1 MASGDNMMNPN
12 TQDTPE
18 HQQVM
23 SSPRAA
29 TGQGREVQSRTTV
42 MNGVRPPLRGHQDL
56 DDEVRAP
63 GEGMGQMAH
72 TPGTP
77 PPGRTGGAQMIREAT
92 TNNLPGS
99 GFLVGPGS
107 RGQDL
112 QAQAGTVDEVSSRGT
127 AAQGVIL
134 TEVQGRAHV
143 EGPNAGGVLTG
154 VLRAVQTLPAAVEE
168 FVNRSGSGRSPAPSA
183 GLRESV
189 EYASVRTSAQGSG
202 TGRPQQGID
211 GPREALFDPQ
221 ALERLQRMQEQA
233 PLLYPSDSPVPPRPA
248 STSSSDLQAEVRRQL
263 SDMMRLRDEESR
275 RLRAQV
281 EALSFENQ
289 SLRLRIESGVQ
300 EGVRGSR
307 PEGFGSMGFPSFG
320 WLGRGLG
327 SLIGQPRHTRAP
339 DLGSGPSSSRPFPED
354 HHLAQ
359 VTDYHPHLGALEGST
374 LLQDQQC
381 LPAPPPPQVPYG
393 LGCNTQGMQE
403 TMSATQAGALP
414 QEYSRTEGV
423 SNPFTD
429 KLGLTPCVGGTPGP
443 PTAQSQASLG
453 LGPMPK
459 PSSPPVPPVGLN
471 PGVLR
476 QPTPPTPPPSG
487 IPVSDSQAEATP
499 GDGPE
504 GQGLD
509 PMSVVLTGMAQLQSV
524 VNELAS
530 PKANEKPEVIKPG
543 VLTLPPLPG
552 HGPESCLE
560 FADWLHVT
568 KPALADISDTSER
581 LWDLTV
587 QEATTWYTAYLK
599 LGPLERL
606 TARPVPSAELSQQKW
621 ARVSRRI
628 ESMINSAAPTAIRE
642 EVSASRTSGLLPLLC
657 KLFIIYG
664 PGSLTERELGLK
676 HISEP
681 PTAAGIQEAIEGLRR
696 WRRWCSRM
704 EELGGVLPDSAIQVR
719 ALTKLTRQVPVPP
732 RSRAVSIQGLMGVR
746 REANAPLSIIGV
758 RLVPP
763 RRLRGARPVVQKI
776 TRRMS
781 ARRELSRRIGARVG
795 RRVLIRG
802 ELLTQTRALP
812 FPRPPLIRANSRL
825 RACLLMQHGFYSRLC
840 QPRLHLQP
848 ILLL

>member
-1 MASGDNMMNPN
+1 
-12 TQDTPE
+12 
-18 HQQVM
+18 
-23 SSPRAA
+23 
-29 TGQGREVQSRTTV
+29 
-42 MNGVRPPLRGHQDL
+42 
-56 DDEVRAP
+56 
-63 GEGMGQMAH
+63 
-72 TPGTP
+72 
-77 PPGRTGGAQMIREAT
+77 
-92 TNNLPGS
+92 
-99 GFLVGPGS
+99 
-107 RGQDL
+107 
-112 QAQAGTVDEVSSRGT
+112 
-127 AAQGVIL
+127 
-134 TEVQGRAHV
+134 
-143 EGPNAGGVLTG
+143 
-154 VLRAVQTLPAAVEE
+154 
-168 FVNRSGSGRSPAPSA
+168 
-183 GLRESV
+183 
-189 EYASVRTSAQGSG
+189 
-202 TGRPQQGID
+202 
-211 GPREALFDPQ
+211 
-221 ALERLQRMQEQA
+221 
-233 PLLYPSDSPVPPRPA
+233 
-248 STSSSDLQAEVRRQL
+248 
-263 SDMMRLRDEESR
+263 
-275 RLRAQV
+275 
-281 EALSFENQ
+281 
-289 SLRLRIESGVQ
+289 
-300 EGVRGSR
+300 
-307 PEGFGSMGFPSFG
+307 
-320 WLGRGLG
+320 
-327 SLIGQPRHTRAP
+327 
-339 DLGSGPSSSRPFPED
+339 
-354 HHLAQ
+354 
-359 VTDYHPHLGALEGST
+359 
-374 LLQDQQC
+374 
-381 LPAPPPPQVPYG
+381 
-393 LGCNTQGMQE
+393 
-403 TMSATQAGALP
+403 
-414 QEYSRTEGV
+414 
-423 SNPFTD
+423 
-429 KLGLTPCVGGTPGP
+429 
-443 PTAQSQASLG
+443 
-453 LGPMPK
+453 
-459 PSSPPVPPVGLN
+459 
-471 PGVLR
+471 
-476 QPTPPTPPPSG
+476 
-487 IPVSDSQAEATP
+487 
-499 GDGPE
+499 
-504 GQGLD
+504 
-509 PMSVVLTGMAQLQSV
+509 MSVVLTGMAQLQSV

-664 PGSLTERELGLK
+664 PRSLTERELGLK

-825 RACLLMQHGFYSRLC
+825 RACLLTQHGFYSRLC